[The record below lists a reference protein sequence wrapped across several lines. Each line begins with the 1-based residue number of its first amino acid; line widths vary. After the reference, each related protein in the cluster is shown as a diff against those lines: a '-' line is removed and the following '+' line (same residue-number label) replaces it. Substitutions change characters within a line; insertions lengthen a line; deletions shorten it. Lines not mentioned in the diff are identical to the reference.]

1 VCKESDLKQ
10 QAGSAVRFEALDSWR
25 GVCALLV
32 ALFHFPL
39 AGPIG
44 ENAFVRGSFLFVDFF
59 FVLSGFVIAHACSEK
74 VRTGQGMAQFMVT
87 RFGRLFPLHAF
98 MLAAFVGFELV
109 RLAIPSLA
117 GGEPAFSGAFSLD
130 TLPTNLALLH
140 GLGIHDHLSWN
151 APSWSISTELFAY
164 VFFGLAVLMLGKKS
178 LGLFSLAVVAGPLI
192 LFKYSPDF
200 MDATYDLGL
209 VRCLYGFSA
218 GVLTYA
224 LLDGKIDRG
233 PDTREALWTWTLSEM
248 IVIGAVILFV
258 VTASKN
264 AGGLLA
270 PLMFAFAVALFAHE
284 GGYVSRLMKTGP
296 LLLLGTISYSIY
308 LTHIFVQ
315 SRMMNAAKILD
326 RSLVEGILT
335 ASKDG
340 ASYSQAVALPAMIM
354 MVILTVLASW
364 ATFRLI
370 EAPGRDFFKR
380 LAARIPSNL
389 QTSHTLP

>member
-1 VCKESDLKQ
+1 MAQDKTQ
-10 QAGSAVRFEALDSWR
+10 RFEALDSWR

-32 ALFHFPL
+32 AVFHFPL

-59 FVLSGFVIAHACSEK
+59 FVLSGFVIAHSSSQRVA
-74 VRTGQGMAQFMVT
+74 TGQGLTRFMVT

-98 MLAAFVGFELV
+98 MLAAFVGFELLRQAV
-109 RLAIPSLA
+109 PQLA
-117 GGEPAFSGAFSLD
+117 GGQPPFTGSYSLD
-130 TLPTNLALLH
+130 TLPANLALLH

-164 VFFGLAVLMLGKKS
+164 MFFGSAVFLLGKRSMALFLLAVL
-178 LGLFSLAVVAGPLI
+178 AGPII

-218 GVLTYA
+218 GVITQA
-224 LLDGKIDRG
+224 LLAGKIDTG
-233 PDTREALWTWTLSEM
+233 PQTREALWTWTVAELTL
-248 IVIGAVILFV
+248 IGAVVLFV
-258 VTASKN
+258 SSAALN
-264 AGGLLA
+264 AGGLVA
-270 PLMFAFAVALFAHE
+270 PLLFSFAVALFAHE

-296 LLLLGTISYSIY
+296 LILLGTISYSIY

-315 SRMMNAAKILD
+315 SRLMNAAKIVD
-326 RSLVEGILT
+326 HKFVEGILT
-335 ASKDG
+335 AKPDG
-340 ASYSQAVALPAMIM
+340 HAAFSAAASIPALLM
-354 MVILTVLASW
+354 MTALVLMASC
-364 ATFRLI
+364 ATYLLI
-370 EAPGRDFFKR
+370 ETPGRDWFKR
-380 LAARIPSNL
+380 LAAHLPQRL